1 MEMATSSLR
10 FQRYFINEYFLL
22 FQVITNDTT
31 VKDITGERLNALHVL
46 EMSFKFLIDDVLHIM
61 KSKGL
66 CGLLYKY
73 VIVVPTHFDQNMQDF
88 IRKAAEKV
96 L

>member
-1 MEMATSSLR
+1 M
-10 FQRYFINEYFLL
+10 
-22 FQVITNDTT
+22 
-31 VKDITGERLNALHVL
+31 KALQVL
-46 EMSFKFLIDDVLHIM
+46 EMSFKFLIDDVLHFL
-61 KSKGL
+61 KVEGS
-66 CGLLYKY
+66 CHLLHKY